1 MRGILI
7 ILYDF
12 LLIYVIIIKN
22 KRWEKVGMGEINQL
36 QEEYSNLKS
45 QRDEM
50 ADEVDE
56 LKGKERKLS
65 YAIEEEKSSIEQIK
79 NSIETLQET
88 LSDLRNLLEIHENE
102 MPFVSEEL
110 ESKNKELSEI
120 EQKLIDKK
128 KQLDIIKNSEI
139 CQKALEANANNS
151 YVVSLRKSTATTP
164 IITEYCKSD
173 KEFMDTCRRAL
184 SNEANRM
191 FHKLYDDFSNHSS
204 LAPARDK
211 HITNFPYIAH
221 VSPGTRVLDAF
232 QFTVTFEQQF
242 DVALFVIK
250 LLDKSDTFL
259 FFIGKLSKQSNIFTI
274 PILQLLLKPL
284 LPVIM

>member
-1 MRGILI
+1 
-7 ILYDF
+7 
-12 LLIYVIIIKN
+12 
-22 KRWEKVGMGEINQL
+22 MGEINQL

-65 YAIEEEKSSIEQIK
+65 YVIEEEKSSIEQIK

-173 KEFMDTCRRAL
+173 KEFMILNAEMRLPEYKKFSYIIIR
-184 SNEANRM
+184 SNKTITEKQENVPTMSELKSVAEKSISGVGIPRM
-191 FHKLYDDFSNHSS
+191 QYLK
-204 LAPARDK
+204 K
-211 HITNFPYIAH
+211 HIMEAISGCEDLTSNLIIP
-221 VSPGTRVLDAF
+221 
-232 QFTVTFEQQF
+232 
-242 DVALFVIK
+242 
-250 LLDKSDTFL
+250 
-259 FFIGKLSKQSNIFTI
+259 LSKPCPLGGQSDLNKTGYGWEWDWSYGAGDYIEGTYYGEMTGFS
-274 PILQLLLKPL
+274 
-284 LPVIM
+284 VIGIRINRSDYY